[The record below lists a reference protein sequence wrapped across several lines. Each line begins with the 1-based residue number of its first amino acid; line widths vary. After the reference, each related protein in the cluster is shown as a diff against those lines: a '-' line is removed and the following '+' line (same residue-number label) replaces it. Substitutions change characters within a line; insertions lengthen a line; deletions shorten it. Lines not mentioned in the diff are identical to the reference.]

1 MKKMKM
7 MAAALTAAMAFS
19 IAAVPAL
26 PQNTAYAAAKTVKA
40 NKKYKKAK
48 TVKKGTT
55 KVKCPKGEAQTQY
68 YVKFKAPKTKT
79 YTFVFKHY
87 DDGFKGGESV
97 NCGSFYIRYVRRG
110 RLDYKQFKTTTNNK
124 EVRKK
129 SIFTDSL
136 GTDEWK
142 KYSAEHN
149 FPMGTGTREYAKL
162 KLKKGSTVYVG
173 SSFTGE
179 KAYSYQVTIK

>member
-97 NCGSFYIRYVRRG
+97 NCGSFYIRFCIHLGCAPEYLAVS
-110 RLDYKQFKTTTNNK
+110 K
-124 EVRKK
+124 RK
-129 SIFTDSL
+129 
-136 GTDEWK
+136 
-142 KYSAEHN
+142 SAE
-149 FPMGTGTREYAKL
+149 
-162 KLKKGSTVYVG
+162 YVL
-173 SSFTGE
+173 SVKCFHYRVCISF
-179 KAYSYQVTIK
+179 